1 VLATI
6 ERFRE
11 NLRVHLG
18 FEFGIFEVC
27 FMSWSSKSKVRT
39 NKPWRTKHPVFWS
52 AMNLGCVRIAVFAH
66 VLFSFWFFSCFLS
79 RGILGITLKVLSR
92 LKWNPASSLYY
103 QIICI
108 FFLYI
113 LRSYVVREMIVCYYS
128 IWLKQKK
135 TKKEWNDCVICN
147 NISNYWC

>member
-1 VLATI
+1 MLATI

-11 NLRVHLG
+11 NLRANLG

-27 FMSWSSKSKVRT
+27 FMSRSSKSKVRT

-52 AMNLGCVRIAVFAH
+52 AMNLGCVRIAVFTH
-66 VLFSFWFFSCFLS
+66 VLFSFGFFSFFLS

-103 QIICI
+103 QITCI
-108 FFLYI
+108 FFVFFKVI
-113 LRSYVVREMIVCYYS
+113 CSKR
-128 IWLKQKK
+128 
-135 TKKEWNDCVICN
+135 NDCVLLFHLIKKKQKRVKWLCDL
-147 NISNYWC
+147 